1 MANLWHDL
9 PTGPQ
14 PPDRVY
20 AIIEIPSG
28 SRNKYEYSKRT
39 GVIVLNR
46 VLYSSVHYPGD
57 YGLIPR
63 TFYGD
68 GDPLDILV
76 MTTQPTF
83 PGCVI
88 EARPIGMFRM
98 VDREKPDD
106 KVLAV
111 PATDP
116 NFSHIQELDDI
127 PAHYKIEVA
136 HFFSTYKQLEGIQV
150 EPLGW
155 EPAAVAREQIRHAMR
170 LYGEHFSGI
179 G

>member
-1 MANLWHDL
+1 MNLWHEL

-14 PPDRVY
+14 APDRVY

-39 GVIVLNR
+39 GVILLNR

-63 TFYGD
+63 TFYDD

-88 EARPIGMFRM
+88 EARPVGMFRM
-98 VDREKPDD
+98 IDRGKSDD

-116 NFSHIQELDDI
+116 NFNDIHDLDDM
-127 PAHYKIEVA
+127 ATHFKAEVA
-136 HFFSTYKQLEGIQV
+136 HFFSTYKQLENIVV
-150 EPLGW
+150 EPIGW
-155 EPAAVAREQIRHAMR
+155 ESAEFAKAQIRHAMR
-170 LYGEHFSGI
+170 QYEEHYSGI

>member
-1 MANLWHDL
+1 MPNLWHEL
-9 PTGPQ
+9 PTGPH
-14 PPDRVY
+14 PPERVY

-39 GVIVLNR
+39 GVIILNR

-63 TFYGD
+63 TFYDD

-88 EARPIGMFRM
+88 EARPIGIYRM
-98 VDREKPDD
+98 IDRGKADD
-106 KVLAV
+106 KVFAV

-116 NFSHIQELDDI
+116 NFADI
-127 PAHYKIEVA
+127 HRLEDVPAHFRAEVA
-136 HFFSTYKQLEGIQV
+136 HFFSTYKQLENIKV
-150 EPLGW
+150 EPVGW
-155 EPAAVAREQIRHAMR
+155 EPAEFAMEQIGRAMR
-170 LYGEHFSGI
+170 LYNEHYSGI

>member
-1 MANLWHDL
+1 MNLWHEL

-14 PPDRVY
+14 APDRVY

-39 GVIVLNR
+39 GVILLNR
-46 VLYSSVHYPGD
+46 VLYSSVYYPGD

-88 EARPIGMFRM
+88 EARPVGIFKMI
-98 VDREKPDD
+98 DRGKPDD

-116 NFSHIQELDDI
+116 NFNDIDDLDHM
-127 PAHYKIEVA
+127 PTHYKAEVA
-136 HFFSTYKQLEGIQV
+136 HFFSTYKQLENIIV
-150 EPLGW
+150 EPVGW
-155 EPAAVAREQIRHAMR
+155 EPAAAAKEHIRQAMR
-170 LYGEHFSGI
+170 LYEEKFSGI

>member
-1 MANLWHDL
+1 MANLWHEL
-9 PTGPQ
+9 STGPKA
-14 PPDRVY
+14 PERVY
-20 AIIEIPSG
+20 AIVEIPTG
-28 SRNKYEYSKRT
+28 SRNKYEYSKRS
-39 GVIVLNR
+39 GVILLSR

-63 TFYGD
+63 THYDD

-76 MTTQPTF
+76 ITTEPTF

-98 VDREKPDD
+98 LDRGKADD
-106 KVLAV
+106 KVIAV

-116 NFSHIQELDDI
+116 NFDDI
-127 PAHYKIEVA
+127 YSMSDFPKHYQREVG
-136 HFFSTYKQLEGIQV
+136 HFFSTYKQLENIEV
-150 EPLGW
+150 EPIGW
-155 EPAAVAREQIRHAMR
+155 ESAEFAKQQIRHAMD
-170 LYGEHFSGI
+170 LYSDEYSGL